1 MATPPREIFCMSSA
15 LISDDDDEED
25 DEAQEE
31 LLVVTVDVEAEKAF
45 VNVVAR

>member
-15 LISDDDDEED
+15 LISDDDNDD

-31 LLVVTVDVEAEKAF
+31 LLVATVAVEVVEKAF
-45 VNVVAR
+45 VNVAR

>member
-15 LISDDDDEED
+15 LISDDDDDD

-31 LLVVTVDVEAEKAF
+31 LLVATVDVEAEKAF
-45 VNVVAR
+45 VNVAR

>member
-15 LISDDDDEED
+15 LISDDD
-25 DEAQEE
+25 EAQEE
-31 LLVVTVDVEAEKAF
+31 LLVATVVVVEVEKAF